1 MGTIVRDVEMDV
13 HEIGRVTAVC
23 RGTEDGVEDFRLAL
37 VVILIVM
44 PEKRVCRAEDKR
56 GVIEMLRLL
65 DMEVQR
71 VYRVTSAAC
80 GLEAVVDEEISGYVG
95 RNKAQFMSLTVPQV
109 LGVLDVR
116 TR

>member
-1 MGTIVRDVEMDV
+1 
-13 HEIGRVTAVC
+13 
-23 RGTEDGVEDFRLAL
+23 
-37 VVILIVM
+37 M
-44 PEKRVCRAEDKR
+44 PEKRVCRAIDKR
-56 GVIEMLRLL
+56 GVVEMLRLL

-71 VYRVTSAAC
+71 VYRVASAAC
-80 GLEAVVDEEISGYVG
+80 GLEAVVDEEIPGYVG